1 MDNKQIATTLLII
14 GAILIIGPMILNRSG
29 EELTGLL
36 KSVTILGAGCEI
48 IAGIFYAKSRKKE
61 DK

>member
-36 KSVTILGAGCEI
+36 KSATILGAGCEI
-48 IAGIFYAKSRKKE
+48 IAGIFYVKSRKKE

>member
-29 EELTGLL
+29 EELTGIL
-36 KSVTILGAGCEI
+36 KSITILGAGLEI

>member
-1 MDNKQIATTLLII
+1 MQSGKLMMII

-29 EELTGLL
+29 EELTGIL